1 MSFSVKKLF
10 SNLFLS
16 VVLEGNECIFF
27 GQVFRNG
34 KLLKT
39 INAKFTDINIDNID
53 EKIIKYI
60 EEQEKTYF
68 GVYVSVFFNDDSQ
81 GALPSVS
88 FDEYKK
94 FNINTKNLTSLIM
107 QDSWSIYANLN
118 AIKKYKNLFGQDS
131 VDLGGRRIIKKFHEL
146 LKRGISPKITLY
158 LYIHAHSF
166 TLAIFKDKQMKLST
180 FLNMAGI
187 EETNQE
193 AESLKEEDITDIDNL
208 IIKEENDATSLD
220 DFKSLDDFLSDDKPK
235 EFEDLNYELNMP
247 VSTNVE
253 KSVAIFGYDMKMFDY
268 IVKAVK
274 EFYENPLYG
283 GDFIEQII
291 VFENTKTS
299 ATFLQYLQSELLV
312 ETSVYPVNTNHIMN
326 EIMQEEIVL

>member
-60 EEQEKTYF
+60 EEQEKAYF

-118 AIKKYKNLFGQDS
+118 AIKKYKNLS
-131 VDLGGRRIIKKFHEL
+131 
-146 LKRGISPKITLY
+146 
-158 LYIHAHSF
+158 
-166 TLAIFKDKQMKLST
+166 
-180 FLNMAGI
+180 
-187 EETNQE
+187 
-193 AESLKEEDITDIDNL
+193 
-208 IIKEENDATSLD
+208 
-220 DFKSLDDFLSDDKPK
+220 
-235 EFEDLNYELNMP
+235 
-247 VSTNVE
+247 
-253 KSVAIFGYDMKMFDY
+253 
-268 IVKAVK
+268 
-274 EFYENPLYG
+274 
-283 GDFIEQII
+283 
-291 VFENTKTS
+291 NTKIWVDYACRS
-299 ATFLQYLQSELLV
+299 IKF
-312 ETSVYPVNTNHIMN
+312 
-326 EIMQEEIVL
+326 

>member
-1 MSFSVKKLF
+1 MSFSIRKLF

-16 VVLEGNECIFF
+16 VVIEGNECIFY

-39 INAKFTDINIDNID
+39 INTKFTDIDIENIDD
-53 EKIIKYI
+53 KVKKYI
-60 EEQEKTYF
+60 EEQEKSYF
-68 GVYVSVFFNDDSQ
+68 GVYTSVFFNDNSQ
-81 GALPSVS
+81 GALPSVN

-94 FNINTKNLTSLIM
+94 FNISTQNLTTLIM

-131 VDLGGRRIIKKFHEL
+131 IDLIYSPIALLFHEL
-146 LKRGISPKITLY
+146 LKRGISSKTTLY
-158 LYIHAHSF
+158 LYVHAHSF
-166 TLAIFKDKQMKLST
+166 TLAIFKDKQMRLSA
-180 FLNMAGI
+180 FLNTTGL
-187 EETNQE
+187 EENSQE
-193 AESLKEEDITDIDNL
+193 AESLKEEDITDIENL
-208 IIKEENDATSLD
+208 IIKEENDATALD
-220 DFKSLDDFLSDDKPK
+220 DFKSLDDFLTDDKPK

-247 VSTNVE
+247 ASTNVE

-268 IVKAVK
+268 IVKAMK

-291 VFENTKTS
+291 VFENTKIS
-299 ATFLQYLQSELLV
+299 ATFLQYLQSELFV
-312 ETSVYPVNTNHIMN
+312 EISTYPVNTNHIMN
-326 EIMQEEIVL
+326 EIMQEEITL

>member
-60 EEQEKTYF
+60 EEQEKAYF

-88 FDEYKK
+88 FGEYKK

-131 VDLGGRRIIKKFHEL
+131 VDLIYSPIALLFHEL
-146 LKRGISPKITLY
+146 LKRGISPKTTLY
-158 LYIHAHSF
+158 LYIHEHSF

-180 FLNMAGI
+180 FLNMSGV

-193 AESLKEEDITDIDNL
+193 SESLKEEDITDIDNL

-326 EIMQEEIVL
+326 EIMQEEIIL

>member
-39 INAKFTDINIDNID
+39 INAKFTDINIDSID

-68 GVYVSVFFNDDSQ
+68 GIYVSVFFNDDSQ
-81 GALPSVS
+81 GALPSTS

-131 VDLGGRRIIKKFHEL
+131 VDLIYSPIALLFHEL

-220 DFKSLDDFLSDDKPK
+220 DFKSLDDFLSDDKQK

-247 VSTNVE
+247 ASTNVE

-312 ETSVYPVNTNHIMN
+312 ETSVYPVSTNHIMN
-326 EIMQEEIVL
+326 EIMQEEIIL